1 MTDIDTAREE
11 WERVRQYRGPDKDKA
26 ADALITALTDRCEE
40 LDNALMAKDDDY
52 WRPKLRLLQDDR
64 AKAERRAE
72 QAEAKVALLNRE
84 VRKWKSRRMVAEQ
97 KLGYEEKLRARA
109 EADE

>member
-1 MTDIDTAREE
+1 MTDLDKAREE

-26 ADALITALTDRCEE
+26 ADALIAALTAHCE
-40 LDNALMAKDDDY
+40 
-52 WRPKLRLLQDDR
+52 KLEAEVARL
-64 AKAERRAE
+64 
-72 QAEAKVALLNRE
+72 NSE
-84 VRKWKSRRMVAEQ
+84 VRKWKSRRTVAEQ

>member
-1 MTDIDTAREE
+1 MTDLNKAREE

-26 ADALITALTDRCEE
+26 ADALIAALTDRCEE
-40 LDNALMAKDDDY
+40 L
-52 WRPKLRLLQDDR
+52 
-64 AKAERRAE
+64 E
-72 QAEAKVALLNRE
+72 RE